1 MELALGQIIAQV
13 LGFLLMLWILKKFAW
28 KPILSILEERKLKI
42 ASDFAEIKNQEDVL
56 KSMQQ
61 ELREKMKALNA
72 TAEEHLNVELEKAK
86 RMAEQIHKQAEV
98 FAQEILDNAK
108 LEMQQEVIKAKSSL
122 KNEMVGLVITSTE
135 KILKDKLKDEDVNRR
150 FIEERLSQV
159 K

>member
-98 FAQEILDNAK
+98 SAQEILDNAK